1 MSVSSKRTVMLAAT
15 FRMAMTFGNQIKVR
29 VGEIYGCCA
38 VNDLAVR
45 GSGRFRNEAWGL
57 WELVGDR
64 WSA

>member
-1 MSVSSKRTVMLAAT
+1 MSVSSERTVMLAAT
-15 FRMAMTFGNQIKVR
+15 FRMTMTFGNQIKVR
-29 VGEIYGCCA
+29 VGKSHGYCA

-45 GSGRFRNEAWGL
+45 GSARFRNEARSL

>member
-1 MSVSSKRTVMLAAT
+1 MFLSRKRTVMLAAT
-15 FRMAMTFGNQIKVR
+15 FRRPMTFGNEVKVR
-29 VGEIYGCCA
+29 LGQIYGCCA
-38 VNDLAVR
+38 VNDLAVC